1 MQKVLLISALA
12 LGLGAAALLVLRPH
26 KKHEAVQAKDA
37 ACVLA
42 AHMAVGETY
51 EGELHGDYA
60 NLDGEVEKV
69 VANVHSDKH
78 HRVWALNIGGKE
90 IISDERVVHR
100 QSKKIVELRNFNLD
114 IKGKKLS
121 FDVFDGLSMVNDIKP
136 SDLLI
141 CK

>member
-1 MQKVLLISALA
+1 MQKVLLVSALA
-12 LGLGAAALLVLRPH
+12 LGLGAAALFVLRPH
-26 KKHEAVQAKDA
+26 KKHEAAHSKDG

-42 AHMAVGETY
+42 AHMPVGEVY

-69 VANVHSDKH
+69 VANVHSDSKH
-78 HRVWALNIGGKE
+78 RIWGLNIGGKE
-90 IISDERVVHR
+90 IISDEKVIHR
-100 QSKKIVELRNFNLD
+100 QSKKVVELRNFDLD

-121 FDVFDGLSMVNDIKP
+121 FDVFDGLSVVNNIKP